1 MSEGEV
7 VSWRENSHVMEM
19 ASLKKRE
26 WLLEVASLMEENGHV
41 TEVDRLR
48 EGEWSCYCGH
58 FNVRENGHVTEVVG
72 LKKGEWLL

>member
-1 MSEGEV
+1 
-7 VSWRENSHVMEM
+7 
-19 ASLKKRE
+19 
-26 WLLEVASLMEENGHV
+26 MEENGHV

-58 FNVRENGHVTEVVG
+58 CNVRENGHVTEVVG